1 MPEPDPPRSAADPP
15 VAEELRAL
23 GQAVAALGRAAFR
36 SGRVLSV
43 EALRGARQIVDR
55 AREEIEK
62 LAGS

>member
-1 MPEPDPPRSAADPP
+1 MPEPDSPHPPAEPA

-23 GQAVAALGRAAFR
+23 GQAVASLARAAFR
-36 SGRVLSV
+36 SGRALSV

-62 LAGS
+62 LTG